1 MFFSTPSFRFRPL
14 HCATLFGNEL
24 GWNARSE
31 APVVAKS
38 VNNAADVTRIPLN
51 ISKTQEI
58 VFETNRSGR
67 TDASEYICVQPFFE
81 MIVT

>member
-31 APVVAKS
+31 APASVVAKS

-51 ISKTQEI
+51 ISRLSLRHKI
-58 VFETNRSGR
+58 
-67 TDASEYICVQPFFE
+67 FF
-81 MIVT
+81 VR